1 MHDAYV
7 YLAPRERLKK
17 YRQLAAI
24 ARKDAA
30 EANAG
35 ERESYLRLAEQWDTL
50 AARLEGQMKTKDA
63 DQG

>member
-30 EANAG
+30 EAKAG
-35 ERESYLRLAEQWDTL
+35 ARESYLLLAEQWEVL
-50 AARLEGQMKTKDA
+50 ASRLESQLNPKMAGN
-63 DQG
+63 